1 MLANYKMWN
10 TVPQISRAL
19 LDQFKFKGGPI
30 TFKDTLKLSTM
41 NGKQLKNSILQWAIQ
56 GKLVPQ
62 DPNDEPASVLLD
74 KIRKEKERLIK
85 EKKIKRD
92 KNASVIYRGEDN
104 SYYEKFIATEEVKC
118 IDEEVPFE
126 IPKGW
131 EWCRL
136 GEISTY
142 AQTKRKI
149 NASNADSQLWGLDL
163 EDIEKGGRLLNIKTV
178 GERKAIGDKTIFN
191 RGDILYSKLRPYLL
205 KILVA
210 PEEGICTPEII
221 PFTCYGNICKDYI
234 VSFLKSPY
242 VDDYINS
249 VTFGV
254 KMPRVSTE
262 TMTSLLV
269 PLPPLSEQFRID
281 TKIKELM
288 PYIDGYGKAQNKL
301 NKLNEELSYIIRK
314 SILQEAIQ
322 GKLVPQI
329 AEEGTAQ
336 ELLEQIKTEK
346 QKLVKEGKL
355 KKSVLND
362 SAIFRGDDNKYYEQ
376 IGKKCLDITEQI
388 PFEIPSNW
396 EWCRV
401 RNVSNSYIGLTY
413 KPTDIDEK
421 GTIVLRSCNIRNGKL
436 ALDDI
441 VRVSS
446 SISEKLLIEEND
458 IIICARNGSKR
469 LVGKS
474 ALIRNLTEPMTFGAF
489 MAICKTPIYE
499 YMFAYL
505 QSDLFFGQLRDVSNT
520 TTINQLTQNKFNDF
534 LIPIP
539 PVKEQERI
547 AFKISQLFHELR

>member
-1 MLANYKMWN
+1 M
-10 TVPQISRAL
+10 S
-19 LDQFKFKGGPI
+19 
-30 TFKDTLKLSTM
+30 
-41 NGKQLKNSILQWAIQ
+41 
-56 GKLVPQ
+56 
-62 DPNDEPASVLLD
+62 
-74 KIRKEKERLIK
+74 
-85 EKKIKRD
+85 
-92 KNASVIYRGEDN
+92 
-104 SYYEKFIATEEVKC
+104 SYYEKMLATGEVKC

-126 IPKGW
+126 IPQGW

-163 EDIEKGGRLLNIKTV
+163 EDIEKGGKLLNIKTV
-178 GERKAIGDKTIFN
+178 GERNAIGDKTIFN

-281 TKIKELM
+281 TKTKELM
-288 PYIDGYGKAQNKL
+288 PYIDGYGKVQNKL
-301 NKLNEELSYIIRK
+301 NKLNEELSNTIRK

-329 AEEGTAQ
+329 ASEGTAKD
-336 ELLEQIKTEK
+336 LLEQIKAEK

-355 KKSVLND
+355 KKSALA
-362 SAIFRGDDNKYYEQ
+362 SSIIFRGDDNKYYELIDNSPVCIDEFLPFQ
-376 IGKKCLDITEQI
+376 IPETWTWCKVKDLLEIQTGASFKKEQANANKKGIRILRGGNILPNKYIFKDDDVFVSEEFVNANTILKKNCIITPAVTSLENIGKMAVIEKDY
-388 PFEIPSNW
+388 N
-396 EWCRV
+396 
-401 RNVSNSYIGLTY
+401 NVSAGGFVFIISPYIQDFNHSLLLAYFLQSPFLIEAMRGITKKSGAAFYNLGKERLKELY
-413 KPTDIDEK
+413 LPLPPMAEQSR
-421 GTIVLRSCNIRNGKL
+421 IVGKINEVL
-436 ALDDI
+436 
-441 VRVSS
+441 S
-446 SISEKLLIEEND
+446 SIMS
-458 IIICARNGSKR
+458 R
-469 LVGKS
+469 
-474 ALIRNLTEPMTFGAF
+474 
-489 MAICKTPIYE
+489 
-499 YMFAYL
+499 
-505 QSDLFFGQLRDVSNT
+505 
-520 TTINQLTQNKFNDF
+520 
-534 LIPIP
+534 
-539 PVKEQERI
+539 
-547 AFKISQLFHELR
+547 

>member
-1 MLANYKMWN
+1 M
-10 TVPQISRAL
+10 S
-19 LDQFKFKGGPI
+19 
-30 TFKDTLKLSTM
+30 
-41 NGKQLKNSILQWAIQ
+41 
-56 GKLVPQ
+56 
-62 DPNDEPASVLLD
+62 
-74 KIRKEKERLIK
+74 
-85 EKKIKRD
+85 
-92 KNASVIYRGEDN
+92 
-104 SYYEKFIATEEVKC
+104 SYYEKKLATGEVKC
-118 IDEEVPFE
+118 IDEEIPFE

-149 NASNADSQLWGLDL
+149 NASNADTQLWGLDL

-210 PEEGICTPEII
+210 PEGGICTPEII

-249 VTFGV
+249 ATFGV

-281 TKIKELM
+281 TKAKELM
-288 PYIDGYGKAQNKL
+288 PYIDEYGKAQDKL
-301 NKLNEELSYIIRK
+301 NKLNEELSYTIRK

-355 KKSVLND
+355 KKSALND
-362 SAIFRGDDNKYYEQ
+362 SVIFRGDDNKYYEK
-376 IGKKCLDITEQI
+376 IGKKCVDITEQI
-388 PFEIPSNW
+388 PFEIP
-396 EWCRV
+396 
-401 RNVSNSYIGLTY
+401 NSWTWARMGQIGDWGAGSTPQRGNQDYYGGNILWLKTGELNN
-413 KPTDIDEK
+413 DIVYDTEEK
-421 GTIVLRSCNIRNGKL
+421 ITQRAFQDCSLRMNKIGDVLIAMYGATIGKL
-436 ALDDI
+436 AI
-441 VRVSS
+441 
-446 SISEKLLIEEND
+446 
-458 IIICARNGSKR
+458 
-469 LVGKS
+469 VGKE
-474 ALIRNLTEPMTFGAF
+474 LTTNQACCGCTPYVVFNWYLFYFLMASRDTFIKKGEGGAQPN
-489 MAICKTPIYE
+489 ISRVKLVE
-499 YMFAYL
+499 H
-505 QSDLFFGQLRDVSNT
+505 
-520 TTINQLTQNKFNDF
+520 
-534 LIPIP
+534 LIPLP
-539 PVKEQERI
+539 PLREQKRI
-547 AFKISQLFHELR
+547 VHKIEQLMQLLK

>member
-1 MLANYKMWN
+1 M
-10 TVPQISRAL
+10 S
-19 LDQFKFKGGPI
+19 
-30 TFKDTLKLSTM
+30 
-41 NGKQLKNSILQWAIQ
+41 
-56 GKLVPQ
+56 
-62 DPNDEPASVLLD
+62 
-74 KIRKEKERLIK
+74 
-85 EKKIKRD
+85 
-92 KNASVIYRGEDN
+92 
-104 SYYEKFIATEEVKC
+104 SYYEKILATGEVKC
-118 IDEEVPFE
+118 IDEEIPFE
-126 IPKGW
+126 IPSSW
-131 EWCRL
+131 SW
-136 GEISTY
+136 
-142 AQTKRKI
+142 A
-149 NASNADSQLWGLDL
+149 
-163 EDIEKGGRLLNIKTV
+163 RLLNVSIY
-178 GERKAIGDKTIFN
+178 IQ
-191 RGDILYSKLRPYLL
+191 RG
-205 KILVA
+205 
-210 PEEGICTPEII
+210 
-221 PFTCYGNICKDYI
+221 
-234 VSFLKSPY
+234 KSPKY
-242 VDDYINS
+242 SPIKKYPVIAQKCNQWAGFSIDKAQFIEPESLSKYAIERILQDEDLMWNS
-249 VTFGV
+249 TGLGTLGRMAVYYAKLNPYELAVADSHVTVIRLFKPFMSPLFFYFYFANPTVQSVIEDKSDGSTKQKELSTTTV
-254 KMPRVSTE
+254 CNYLVPIPPRNEQTRIISKV
-262 TMTSLLV
+262 TSLLPV
-269 PLPPLSEQFRID
+269 IER
-281 TKIKELM
+281 
-288 PYIDGYGKAQNKL
+288 YGTQQEKLDKL
-301 NKLNEELSYIIRK
+301 NRTINEQIKK
-314 SILQEAIQ
+314 SVLQEAIQ

-329 AEEGTAQ
+329 ASEGTAQ
-336 ELLEQIKTEK
+336 ELLEQIKEEK

-355 KKSVLND
+355 KKSALND
-362 SAIFRGDDNKYYEQ
+362 SVIFRGDDNKYYEQ

-421 GTIVLRSCNIRNGKL
+421 GIIVLRSCNIRNGKL

-520 TTINQLTQNKFNDF
+520 TTINQLTQSKFNDF

-547 AFKISQLFHELR
+547 AFKISQLFQELR